1 MTNST
6 TDTSPFENKRDINKK
21 EREAGQ
27 KNAITGSLLGLMVGD
42 SLGLPYEGISSR
54 RISKLLKD
62 RPRQRLIFGKGM
74 ISDDTEHAVMT
85 AASLIQCWNDWNH
98 VQSSLAWR
106 LRWWFLRLPA
116 GIGLATGRSII
127 KLWLGFP
134 AKYSGVYSAGN
145 GPAMR
150 APIIGVAL
158 GDQPEV
164 MKRVVK
170 GSTELTHKDPKAA
183 IASLA
188 VAQAA
193 YLAAQGEAVTIQSYR
208 NRLTELLTREDE
220 LAVNEFLSLI
230 DSIDK
235 NSSMD
240 AVGFAKV
247 LKQESGISGYIY
259 HTVPMVLFIWLKHQ
273 NDFSGAIESMIRLG
287 GDTDTTSAI
296 LGGVI
301 GAGIG
306 KAGIPGDWLDN
317 IADWPITVRY
327 VEKVAAQLQQCK
339 QTNSKASI
347 PLLPGPLIFIRNM
360 VFLMIVLL
368 HGFRRLLPPY

>member
-1 MTNST
+1 
-6 TDTSPFENKRDINKK
+6 
-21 EREAGQ
+21 
-27 KNAITGSLLGLMVGD
+27 MVGD